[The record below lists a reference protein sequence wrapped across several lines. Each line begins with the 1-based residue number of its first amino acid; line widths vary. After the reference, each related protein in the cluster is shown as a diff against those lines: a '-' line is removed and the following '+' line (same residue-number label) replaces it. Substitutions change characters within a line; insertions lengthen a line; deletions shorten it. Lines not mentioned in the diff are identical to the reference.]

1 MEWLNAESSYPLWA
15 KAEELGAVFN
25 IFLEPRQLSQVA
37 DMAARFPVRTLC
49 LFPVTLSFLLD
60 LWSWNSG
67 RSARAEHV

>member
-49 LFPVTLSFLLD
+49 SFQSRFPVCYM
-60 LWSWNSG
+60 
-67 RSARAEHV
+67 